1 MDARAGAA
9 VSALADRGSATVKR
23 KPFVVSGWGIYSGQK
38 LLITCD
44 SRASAEEL
52 LDPGETLVH
61 VRAKCVPA
69 KPRKK
74 RDKRAQRRAIP

>member
-1 MDARAGAA
+1 MEARAGAA
-9 VSALADRGSATVKR
+9 VPALADRGSATVKR

-52 LDPGETLVH
+52 LDPDETLVH
-61 VRAKCVPA
+61 VRAKCVPV
-69 KPRKK
+69 KLRKGK
-74 RDKRAQRRAIP
+74 ECASCK

>member
-61 VRAKCVPA
+61 VREKCVPA

-74 RDKRAQRRAIP
+74 RDNRAQRRAIP